1 MGFLRHA
8 KPASWGGENG
18 SRRGKTDPEGSK
30 VGDLLY
36 TGMVPDAKTEIP
48 AYRRVAPGQV
58 QSDPAALLSSSRIQ
72 TCVRPKIEIP
82 INPRTSSFFPS
93 ALIVNRH
100 L

>member
-48 AYRRVAPGQV
+48 VYSNAVAPRG
-58 QSDPAALLSSSRIQ
+58 
-72 TCVRPKIEIP
+72 
-82 INPRTSSFFPS
+82 
-93 ALIVNRH
+93 
-100 L
+100 

>member
-48 AYRRVAPGQV
+48 VKMC
-58 QSDPAALLSSSRIQ
+58 SPA
-72 TCVRPKIEIP
+72 
-82 INPRTSSFFPS
+82 
-93 ALIVNRH
+93 
-100 L
+100 

>member
-18 SRRGKTDPEGSK
+18 SRRGKADPEGSK

-48 AYRRVAPGQV
+48 VKTTINVFA
-58 QSDPAALLSSSRIQ
+58 
-72 TCVRPKIEIP
+72 VRL
-82 INPRTSSFFPS
+82 T
-93 ALIVNRH
+93 ANRGRAH
-100 L
+100 GEENRP

>member
-1 MGFLRHA
+1 MFVKCAEKTELPGYGFLRHA

-48 AYRRVAPGQV
+48 DKDGQHRHTH
-58 QSDPAALLSSSRIQ
+58 QSEKRSIL
-72 TCVRPKIEIP
+72 E
-82 INPRTSSFFPS
+82 
-93 ALIVNRH
+93 RH
-100 L
+100 T

>member
-48 AYRRVAPGQV
+48 VNIDEVILGVKAIDKDGNESLV
-58 QSDPAALLSSSRIQ
+58 
-72 TCVRPKIEIP
+72 
-82 INPRTSSFFPS
+82 S
-93 ALIVNRH
+93 AFVTPPYKQRKVETY
-100 L
+100 